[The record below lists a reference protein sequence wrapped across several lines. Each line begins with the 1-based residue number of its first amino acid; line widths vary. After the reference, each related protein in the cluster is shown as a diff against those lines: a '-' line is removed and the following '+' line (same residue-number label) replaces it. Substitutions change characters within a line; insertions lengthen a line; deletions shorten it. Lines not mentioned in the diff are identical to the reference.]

1 MVVNVKFTCGLTK
14 AQRGQVMSKGH
25 NQGTPNLLTSTLIFF
40 FMLQVVKAFYIS
52 RFRDSQKQFVH
63 SVFKAYHILEPPKRT
78 SNFFERED
86 LTLFSNCSVKSIKMN
101 LKVEVFKQQRM

>member
-1 MVVNVKFTCGLTK
+1 
-14 AQRGQVMSKGH
+14 MSKGH

-63 SVFKAYHILEPPKRT
+63 SVFKAYHILEPPKRLPT
-78 SNFFERED
+78 SLKERTSPYF
-86 LTLFSNCSVKSIKMN
+86 LTVLSS
-101 LKVEVFKQQRM
+101 L